1 MDWSDPVSL
10 EPVWEIPTADGKGFT
25 NRISID
31 RAKELNLL
39 PRVTGIIADVLGDSW
54 AIGQYRQRQAILAAE
69 GTTRADGEHDDDYV
83 ERVAAEAGK
92 AAKAS
97 RDRGRVVHEGVRE
110 FLVTGRLP
118 SDGAVVAVSKDIAA
132 FLARIDARGVSC
144 EKALG
149 GLRKGYVGTP
159 DIHAADADLAAVD
172 ALVDS
177 REGFRARS
185 GRGEVVIDLKC
196 TDLAKFKKPYRE
208 HLYQFGGYGN
218 LLDLSESA
226 RYVQW
231 YADPWTGEFKLLRHD
246 DTKLWMQ
253 AFDHL
258 YRTWLIETGFNRN
271 N

>member
-25 NRISID
+25 SRISID

-97 RDRGRVVHEGVRE
+97 RDRGKVVHEGVKE
-110 FLVTGRLP
+110 FLTTGQIFADP
-118 SDGAVVAVSKDIAA
+118 ATIVIAQEINA
-132 FLARIDARGVSC
+132 FLSKIDAKGVTC

-159 DIHAADADLAAVD
+159 DIHVADADLAAVD
-172 ALVDS
+172 ALVES
-177 REGFRARS
+177 KEGYRARS

-218 LLDLSESA
+218 LLDLPGSA
-226 RYVQW
+226 RFIQW
-231 YADPWTGEFKLLRHD
+231 YADPWTGESRTLRHD

-253 AFDHL
+253 AFEHL